1 MKRLGR
7 KRWAFT
13 LVEILIV
20 LLLIGILAGALMLV
34 SFSVTAKAK
43 ATRIVEDMRSL
54 KAAAMLYYADYGT
67 WPLWMYSGGHYLN
80 ADPGNGHDALPE
92 KYVESNPVMADYWVG
107 VASRSG
113 QVAVFA
119 VFRDPS
125 LSPLDS
131 LAKERLEA
139 MIPEIPLCWAS
150 MAMEFKTDPYT
161 SDKDIALWY
170 IKKP

>member
-1 MKRLGR
+1 
-7 KRWAFT
+7 
-13 LVEILIV
+13 VEILIV

-67 WPLWMYSGGHYLN
+67 WPVWMYHEGNYLN
-80 ADPGNGHDALPE
+80 ADPEHDALPE
-92 KYVESNPVMADYWVG
+92 KYIESNPVMADYWVG
-107 VASRSG
+107 VASRGG

-119 VFRDPS
+119 VFRDPA

-131 LAKERLEA
+131 LAKERLET
-139 MIPEIPLCWAS
+139 MIPEIPLCWAT
-150 MAMEFKTDPYT
+150 MAMEFKTEPYT